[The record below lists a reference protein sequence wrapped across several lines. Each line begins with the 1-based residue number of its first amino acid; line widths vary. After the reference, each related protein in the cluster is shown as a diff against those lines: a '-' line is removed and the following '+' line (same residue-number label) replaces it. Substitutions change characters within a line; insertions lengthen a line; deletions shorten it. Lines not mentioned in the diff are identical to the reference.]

1 MDPTIP
7 EPPESPRLLRPRT
20 VGELLTDA
28 FELYR
33 RHWQNLFV
41 IVAVIVIPLSFL
53 QVLVGEAWIR
63 QGFTEEELRNGV
75 EVTVE
80 RGVRRERPRLDRG
93 RAHVDPDVDD
103 PHGRHHARRG
113 RDLPRPRPGDR
124 RELPYGFA
132 RFWSIVLVGLLS
144 GLAIAVGFL
153 LLIVPGFIVLT
164 FLSCAIPALV
174 IEGKRG
180 REALRRSWSLV
191 RGRGWPVFGTIIV
204 ATILT
209 SLVNS
214 LLTSPFGDNWAA
226 RSIGASIASILTMP
240 YMALVGCSST
250 WTCACARS
258 STRRRSWNATSRR
271 RDLSPEPQ
279 AIGRRVGGSDRGRS
293 GQARGGGRVVR
304 EAATAPLGR
313 PSV

>member
-1 MDPTIP
+1 MDPNIP
-7 EPPESPRLLRPRT
+7 EPPGSPRLLRPRT

-75 EVTVE
+75 EVTVN
-80 RGVRRERPRLDRG
+80 GAFVGSVLASIVVALTSILMWTILTG
-93 RAHVDPDVDD
+93 AITRAAA
-103 PHGRHHARRG
+103 GTFLG
-113 RDLPRPRPGDR
+113 RDLEIGESYR
-124 RELPYGFA
+124 YGFA

-144 GLAIAVGFL
+144 GLAIAVGFI

-164 FLSCAIPALV
+164 FLTCAIPALV

-204 ATILT
+204 ATIIT
-209 SLVNS
+209 SVVNS

-240 YMALVGCSST
+240 YMALVGVFIYLDMRVRKEQYS
-250 WTCACARS
+250 AAELE
-258 STRRRSWNATSRR
+258 
-271 RDLSPEPQ
+271 RDLATTRPEP
-279 AIGRRVGGSDRGRS
+279 
-293 GQARGGGRVVR
+293 
-304 EAATAPLGR
+304 
-313 PSV
+313 